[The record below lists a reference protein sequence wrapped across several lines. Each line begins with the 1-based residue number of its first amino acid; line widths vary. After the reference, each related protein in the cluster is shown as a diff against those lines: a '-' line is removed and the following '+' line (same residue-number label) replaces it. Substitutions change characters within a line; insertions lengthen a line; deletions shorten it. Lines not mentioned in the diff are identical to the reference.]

1 MMNGMKRLK
10 SFKQMKKRFRR
21 EKNHLNEIQ
30 NDVDAIIRSV
40 ESTQR

>member
-1 MMNGMKRLK
+1 MNGVKWLK
-10 SFKQMKKRFRR
+10 SFKQMKMRFRR

-40 ESTQR
+40 KPKQR